1 VRSEQCSRGQLLEA
15 RARPALAIELHA
27 NGTRTY
33 VYGNNAKISPRTHPL
48 VDQEAGCIASYL
60 YSYIIKKTKTVGLL
74 VM

>member
-15 RARPALAIELHA
+15 RAIELHA

-33 VYGNNAKISPRTHPL
+33 VYGENAKISPRTHPL

-60 YSYIIKKTKTVGLL
+60 YSYIAL